1 MFVAIFHQ
9 NYKEKPRNN
18 ISELADNLENFMNI
32 EMKKHSATR
41 GNIGLRHLTGLTHH
55 WCIPPQK
62 EVHTNE
68 C

>member
-18 ISELADNLENFMNI
+18 ISELADNLEKFMNI
-32 EMKKHSATR
+32 EITTHSANR
-41 GNIGLRHLTGLTHH
+41 GRIGLWLLTA
-55 WCIPPQK
+55 PQTG
-62 EVHTNE
+62 VHTNE